1 MGLLNKIFRA
11 DRTDPAAPESTRFA
25 ESETDADH
33 DEAEEANRSTV
44 RKELVQV
51 TLRETM
57 RRHAVPSDW
66 LEVRMLPVASRR
78 NRTGMHVQLVV
89 KQGEGSLLTYI
100 PAFQSSLM
108 AEIEKFDPRA
118 WEWLLSISWE
128 FASITSRS
136 GGDLPTTGDW
146 PPGRNATAAAATAAA
161 SAAATAV
168 ADEEVMEDLQ
178 ALFAIRDAAL
188 KPQSPEPQ
196 TDFEATRPGFD
207 ITKPG

>member
-11 DRTDPAAPESTRFA
+11 DRAGPGVPESTRFA
-25 ESETDADH
+25 ESETDNH
-33 DEAEEANRSTV
+33 DEAEEATRNKG

-66 LEVRMLPVASRR
+66 LEVRILPVLSRHGR
-78 NRTGMHVQLVV
+78 SGMHVQLVV
-89 KQGEGSLLTYI
+89 RQGEGSLLTYI
-100 PAFQSSLM
+100 PAFQSSFM

-118 WEWLLSISWE
+118 WEWLLSISWQ
-128 FASITSRS
+128 FSSITSRS
-136 GGDLPTTGDW
+136 GGDLPQAGDW
-146 PPGRNATAAAATAAA
+146 PPGLDATAAAPATAAA
-161 SAAATAV
+161 E

-178 ALFAIRDAAL
+178 ALFAIRDDAL
-188 KPQSPEPQ
+188 KPQAPVPS
-196 TDFEATRPGFD
+196 DFEATRPGFD